1 MMLVYVIN
9 TDDGLNPGHN
19 HEVHRPGCPYYPK
32 KSSRVSLGE
41 QRDAQQA
48 VDIATYFYP
57 DADGCK
63 TCCPE
68 AHHE

>member
-1 MMLVYVIN
+1 MKFVIN
-9 TDDGLNPGHN
+9 KNDKLNPGHN
-19 HEVHRPGCPYYPK
+19 HEVHRPGCPYYPTSK
-32 KSSRVSLGE
+32 NRIYLGE
-41 QRDAQQA
+41 FIYAQTA
-48 VDIATYFYP
+48 VQHARTYYFW